1 MPRKKTNLTMPV
13 LALRGLMVFPHMVLH
28 FDVGRPKS
36 VAALQEA
43 MMNDQKIFLVAQK
56 DVDDPDPTP
65 ENLCTVGTIANI
77 RQVMNLPGDSLRVL
91 VEGETRGELTTVTQ
105 EDPFLLGRIHL
116 PKVTAPADEMELAA
130 LVRTA
135 KDYFDAYARA
145 SQRVSQETIASIRDV
160 DDAEQIADLIAANI
174 LTKLE
179 DRQQILEEF
188 DIQRR
193 LERLCTILSRE
204 IELTGVEKQVQERV
218 KKQIDKNQ
226 KDYYLREHMKAIQ
239 TELGDTD
246 ATDVEELRERAKNTP
261 LNDEARQRVDKELE
275 RLSRMT
281 PGTPEVGM
289 SRTYIEWILD
299 LPWGKQTTDNLDLK
313 RARKVLAQDHYG
325 LEKVKERIV
334 EYLAVLK
341 LKQDMRGP
349 ILCFVGPPGVGK
361 TSIVRAIAKAV
372 GRQFVQVSLGG
383 VRDEA
388 EIRGHRRTYI
398 GAIPGRIISGMK
410 QAGTMNPV
418 FLFDEIDKMSHDF
431 RGDPAS
437 AMLEVLD
444 GEQNGAFRDHYLEL
458 PFDLSRVMFITTANS
473 IDTILHIGKD
483 GIGDNLIKQADDALE
498 ARELIKGKVLENSML
513 SAREGAEELPDGFL
527 DYLGSVCAA
536 ESVGSYIFAA
546 GSQNTGWLYAI
557 DTTTFQPVY
566 VCDLGLTPLSDEVL
580 DLAYSQADGALYALV
595 RKGAEY
601 QLLRVDLSGE
611 TAELALTVN
620 RELIGDLER
629 PYALACAPDGTLML
643 LVGIGRPEAL
653 ALCAVDPDTG
663 TVDRLDQLGLELEES
678 VLSAVAD
685 QETGEVYFTYYRED
699 WSHTETTPKVE
710 PIG

>member
-226 KDYYLREHMKAIQ
+226 KDYYLR
-239 TELGDTD
+239 D
-246 ATDVEELRERAKNTP
+246 
-261 LNDEARQRVDKELE
+261 
-275 RLSRMT
+275 
-281 PGTPEVGM
+281 
-289 SRTYIEWILD
+289 
-299 LPWGKQTTDNLDLK
+299 
-313 RARKVLAQDHYG
+313 RK
-325 LEKVKERIV
+325 
-334 EYLAVLK
+334 
-341 LKQDMRGP
+341 
-349 ILCFVGPPGVGK
+349 
-361 TSIVRAIAKAV
+361 
-372 GRQFVQVSLGG
+372 
-383 VRDEA
+383 
-388 EIRGHRRTYI
+388 
-398 GAIPGRIISGMK
+398 
-410 QAGTMNPV
+410 
-418 FLFDEIDKMSHDF
+418 
-431 RGDPAS
+431 
-437 AMLEVLD
+437 
-444 GEQNGAFRDHYLEL
+444 
-458 PFDLSRVMFITTANS
+458 
-473 IDTILHIGKD
+473 
-483 GIGDNLIKQADDALE
+483 
-498 ARELIKGKVLENSML
+498 
-513 SAREGAEELPDGFL
+513 
-527 DYLGSVCAA
+527 SV
-536 ESVGSYIFAA
+536 V
-546 GSQNTGWLYAI
+546 
-557 DTTTFQPVY
+557 
-566 VCDLGLTPLSDEVL
+566 
-580 DLAYSQADGALYALV
+580 
-595 RKGAEY
+595 
-601 QLLRVDLSGE
+601 
-611 TAELALTVN
+611 
-620 RELIGDLER
+620 
-629 PYALACAPDGTLML
+629 
-643 LVGIGRPEAL
+643 
-653 ALCAVDPDTG
+653 
-663 TVDRLDQLGLELEES
+663 
-678 VLSAVAD
+678 
-685 QETGEVYFTYYRED
+685 
-699 WSHTETTPKVE
+699 
-710 PIG
+710 